1 MPPSRPSQRG
11 GLPGTDAG
19 TVTVHVPLAF
29 RQRRGRKVLV
39 APDGAG
45 QAALRAPQS
54 PTRTRHEVTPVL
66 RALARAFRW
75 RKLMESG
82 AMANVADIAAAERVN
97 QSYVSRVLRLTLLDP
112 HYIEA
117 LIETAPEGDLPSMVQ
132 LMKPFAIEWGQQSI
146 GP

>member
-1 MPPSRPSQRG
+1 
-11 GLPGTDAG
+11 
-19 TVTVHVPLAF
+19 
-29 RQRRGRKVLV
+29 
-39 APDGAG
+39 
-45 QAALRAPQS
+45 
-54 PTRTRHEVTPVL
+54 
-66 RALARAFRW
+66 
-75 RKLMESG
+75 MESG